1 MQFFNKKIGT
11 KLFGGFSAVLVISA
25 IVAYVGYHGLMA
37 VVDRVNKR
45 DDVNILVKELLDTR
59 LLESTYMITN
69 DPEYVG
75 DVEKKVSHIVDKAQ
89 ETRGK
94 FKQQANKEQMNLVIS
109 QVNEYFDTF
118 KSFVNLDR
126 QRVQTNQDMQA
137 LAQEALA
144 HIESIGSD
152 QRAQL
157 TKGYDES
164 DTFLAKKMANAADA
178 NQIIKLYIDARLSEK
193 EFIDSG
199 GKQQWKDAATE
210 GIDKILTLSDD
221 MKTRFQEIKS
231 LEQIEAIKT
240 AVLAY
245 SDALEK
251 CNELIQSQIETKAEM
266 VNKSLIAREKI
277 YAIRSNQSD
286 EIMKVVDN
294 LEIDRKDFGRF
305 LNTRLDKA
313 EKANQLVSWFVE
325 VQMYENEFIFSHGDP
340 NWKVKINEN
349 IDNILELANQLKAK
363 LRMPKARRQI
373 NEAIA
378 SVEAYAAAFNRFE
391 QFMLELNGSL
401 FNMNETAIEVM
412 KQAEAIR
419 EDQNNQL
426 DEARKINATF
436 MDEKTANSDEANQI
450 VKWFTEARK
459 NEKDFILSGGQK
471 KYEDE
476 VNRNANN
483 ILDLSTILKSRL
495 GLSENQEQLD
505 KVITA
510 VTDYKQAFSNFVGMM
525 QLQDIMTQKMQT
537 VARETEKVFADVL
550 NNQKI
555 NMEKQINSTMGLIG
569 SVTIVVIFVG
579 ILLAWIISRG
589 ITKPLSKA
597 VARLKD
603 IAEGDGDITKRLE
616 AKSGDEVGELAN
628 SFNTFAD
635 KLHEII
641 KDIRN
646 NTETLDS
653 SSKSLSQLS
662 SQMSEGVVNMSSKSN
677 TVAVSA
683 EEMSTNMSTVAAS
696 MQQAAASID
705 MVATSTE
712 EMTSTVNEIAQNSE
726 KAKNITEDAVSQAKE
741 ALNNVDSLGRAANE
755 IGKVTETITEISGQ
769 TNLLALNAT
778 IEAARAGEAGK
789 GFAVVANEIKDLAKQ
804 TAEATQGIREKISSI
819 QKVSATT
826 VAEIEH
832 ISKVISDVDD
842 IVSFIA
848 TAVEEQSVTT
858 KEIAGNAAQAS
869 QGIQEVNNSV
879 AQSSKVAEDM
889 AKEIAEVNHTANEM
903 SQCGI
908 QVDSS
913 SSDLSELV
921 EKLRSIVVQFKLD

>member
-635 KLHEII
+635 KLHKII